1 MQCFIIIITIFLKL
15 NTSQYH
21 CFTLVYHKSWWY
33 DLKFLRQCECDIV
46 WQTEIGN
53 YGSFFALLH
62 PVTPPPP
69 FPSSSIKF
77 IFFILGYFLS
87 FTLQPPTPPPSLC
100 NSPKKQNF
108 KKIYKSTWRYHHFT
122 QVYQKLW
129 SWCMVPET
137 DRRTD
142 VELDRKSDIWRWVP
156 HLKIS
161 KISKMK

>member
-62 PVTPPPP
+62 PVTPPP

-87 FTLQPPTPPPSLC
+87 FTLQPPTPPPPSVTVQKSKIL
-100 NSPKKQNF
+100 KKYIKAHEDITILHKCTKNYDHDVWF
-108 KKIYKSTWRYHHFT
+108 
-122 QVYQKLW
+122 L
-129 SWCMVPET
+129 
-137 DRRTD
+137 RRTD
-142 VELDRKSDIWRWVP
+142 GQ
-156 HLKIS
+156 
-161 KISKMK
+161 M